1 MACIYPEGFGSQCW
15 DILGHERLVYIT
27 LVNYFPVRHMH
38 GAFEYLPYAF
48 FSIYFNFGHYGVI
61 CLILLC
67 CEVIFMGQ
75 FSKPNQ
81 HQVQPKLCQDR
92 AWS

>member
-1 MACIYPEGFGSQCW
+1 MACIYTEGFGSQCSN
-15 DILGHERLVYIT
+15 ILGHGLLVYIT
-27 LVNYFPVRHMH
+27 LVYYFPVWHMH

-48 FSIYFNFGHYGVI
+48 LSISLNFGHYGVI

-81 HQVQPKLCQDR
+81 LQVQPKLCQGR
-92 AWS
+92 ARS